1 MNLFQNISWA
11 DFLMAAIPL
20 LIIFN
25 AAVFVYYRNFYK
37 GDKESTPKDK
47 KFDNDTT
54 SSSFEVED
62 EDEDVTFVSYDDEAD
77 EDDYVQK
84 DPDDVEETESGS
96 EEGETTNEFDD
107 VNADMFFADGE
118 VLDDK
123 YREDVEMAFQELG
136 YTSQEGD
143 MEGVDFCDDDNLY
156 EASIKAFNVQKSEID
171 EIDDVFL
178 GIVEKLEEIQEKSDE
193 EQFSMS
199 DSPSVDDDFFGSELE
214 DDLNV

>member
-11 DFLMAAIPL
+11 DFLITAIPL

-25 AAVFVYYRNFYK
+25 AAVFVYYRSFYK
-37 GDKESTPKDK
+37 GDKETPKDK

-77 EDDYVQK
+77 EDDYIQK
-84 DPDDVEETESGS
+84 DPDDVEDKEQG
-96 EEGETTNEFDD
+96 NEQEAEDWFGD
-107 VNADMFFADGE
+107 VDADMFFADGE

-136 YTSQEGD
+136 YNSQEED
-143 MEGVDFCDDDNLY
+143 LEGVDFCDDGNLY
-156 EASIKAFNVQKSEID
+156 EASIKAFNVQNSEID

-178 GIVEKLEEIQEKSDE
+178 GIVEKLEEIQEKNDE
-193 EQFSMS
+193 EQLSMHS
-199 DSPSVDDDFFGSELE
+199 ESPSVDDDFFGSELE

>member
-47 KFDNDTT
+47 KFDDTA

-77 EDDYVQK
+77 EDDCAQN
-84 DPDDVEETESGS
+84 DIDDVEDKEQG
-96 EEGETTNEFDD
+96 NEQEAEDWFGD
-107 VNADMFFADGE
+107 VDANMFFADGE

-123 YREDVEMAFQELG
+123 YREDVEWAFQELG
-136 YTSQEGD
+136 YNSQEED
-143 MEGVDFCDDDNLY
+143 LEGVDFCGDDNLY
-156 EASIKAFNVQKSEID
+156 EASIKAFNVQESEID

-193 EQFSMS
+193 EQLSTHS
-199 DSPSVDDDFFGSELE
+199 ESTSVDDDFFGSALE
-214 DDLNV
+214 DDFNV

>member
-11 DFLMAAIPL
+11 DFLMTAIPL

-25 AAVFVYYRNFYK
+25 AAVFVYYRSFYK
-37 GDKESTPKDK
+37 GDKETPKDK

-77 EDDYVQK
+77 EDDYIPK
-84 DPDDVEETESGS
+84 DPDDVEDKEQG
-96 EEGETTNEFDD
+96 NEQEAEDWFGD
-107 VNADMFFADGE
+107 VDADMFFADGE

-136 YTSQEGD
+136 YNSQEED
-143 MEGVDFCDDDNLY
+143 LEGVDFCDDGNLY
-156 EASIKAFNVQKSEID
+156 EASIKAFNVQNSEID

-178 GIVEKLEEIQEKSDE
+178 GIVEKLEEIQEKNDE
-193 EQFSMS
+193 EQLSMHS
-199 DSPSVDDDFFGSELE
+199 ESPSVDDDFFGSAHE

>member
-1 MNLFQNISWA
+1 MNLFYNISWA

-25 AAVFVYYRNFYK
+25 AAVFVYYRSFYK

-77 EDDYVQK
+77 EDDCAHN
-84 DPDDVEETESGS
+84 DIDDVENKEQE
-96 EEGETTNEFDD
+96 NEQEAEDWFGD
-107 VNADMFFADGE
+107 VDANMFFADGE

-123 YREDVEMAFQELG
+123 YREDVEWAFQELG
-136 YTSQEGD
+136 YNSQEED
-143 MEGVDFCDDDNLY
+143 LEGVDFCNDDNLY
-156 EASIKAFNVQKSEID
+156 EASIKAFNVQESEID

-178 GIVEKLEEIQEKSDE
+178 RIVEKLEEIQEKSDE
-193 EQFSMS
+193 EQLSMHS
-199 DSPSVDDDFFGSELE
+199 ESPSVDDDFFGSALE